1 MFFSLLLSVAVQNNP
16 EQLRF
21 LMWLDTHTSQCTQ
34 CTTTFA
40 SVWLYLY
47 HVPQLFFF
55 VSDISACV
63 TIQQRVIEFHF
74 WGLTVLKNLI
84 QICKNEGLQSEVYD
98 SCSHKEKFVTEF
110 HLTAPTTSFLRTS
123 PGLQV
128 LCGGTFCWTHRSV
141 TAVFVDV
148 HFEVLSV
155 KLQLLSSWFFGA
167 RNNLVLMKWWSL
179 GIFPDWI
186 WWGAQ
191 AISHTLNIPL
201 NVNIVYNKNFM
212 LYWRRLESS
221 DWDLKLTKKL
231 FTDVFNQDRRWL
243 IFP

>member
-98 SCSHKEKFVTEF
+98 SCSHKEKFITEF

-141 TAVFVDV
+141 TAVLWTSILKCWVWNYNCCHPGSLEPGTTLFWWNGGAWEYFLIGSDG
-148 HFEVLSV
+148 EP
-155 KLQLLSSWFFGA
+155 KQLA
-167 RNNLVLMKWWSL
+167 T
-179 GIFPDWI
+179 P
-186 WWGAQ
+186 
-191 AISHTLNIPL
+191 
-201 NVNIVYNKNFM
+201 
-212 LYWRRLESS
+212 
-221 DWDLKLTKKL
+221 
-231 FTDVFNQDRRWL
+231 
-243 IFP
+243 

>member
-55 VSDISACV
+55 VSDISACF

-141 TAVFVDV
+141 TAVLWTSILKCWVWNYNCCHPGSLEPGTTLFWWNGGAWEYFLIGSDG
-148 HFEVLSV
+148 EPE
-155 KLQLLSSWFFGA
+155 QLA
-167 RNNLVLMKWWSL
+167 T
-179 GIFPDWI
+179 P
-186 WWGAQ
+186 
-191 AISHTLNIPL
+191 
-201 NVNIVYNKNFM
+201 
-212 LYWRRLESS
+212 
-221 DWDLKLTKKL
+221 
-231 FTDVFNQDRRWL
+231 
-243 IFP
+243 

>member
-141 TAVFVDV
+141 TAVLWTSILKCWVWNYNCCHPGSLEPGTTLFWWNGGAWEYFLIGSDG
-148 HFEVLSV
+148 EP
-155 KLQLLSSWFFGA
+155 KQLA
-167 RNNLVLMKWWSL
+167 T
-179 GIFPDWI
+179 P
-186 WWGAQ
+186 
-191 AISHTLNIPL
+191 
-201 NVNIVYNKNFM
+201 
-212 LYWRRLESS
+212 
-221 DWDLKLTKKL
+221 
-231 FTDVFNQDRRWL
+231 
-243 IFP
+243 